1 MNKLVEQLS
10 HYADIIAIL
19 LWLFLIR
26 YFYRIKKKT
35 NEEKFALFLVIS
47 GLVLDTLFSFFYIIK

>member
-1 MNKLVEQLS
+1 MNKFVEQLS

-35 NEEKFALFLVIS
+35 NEEKFALFLVVS

>member
-1 MNKLVEQLS
+1 MNKFVEQLS

-35 NEEKFALFLVIS
+35 NEEKFALFLVVS
-47 GLVLDTLFSFFYIIK
+47 GLVIDTLFSFFYIIK